1 MNTPVYR
8 SEVDVPLEIPFL
20 NNITPY
26 KINLVFTNQSIKRK
40 SKIKYSDSL
49 IPTP

>member
-26 KINLVFTNQSIKRK
+26 KINLVFTNQSRESLK
-40 SKIKYSDSL
+40 SSTL
-49 IPTP
+49 TP